1 MNNHE
6 YYMQIALEEAKKAYE
21 QGEVPVGAVLV
32 VDGVVVAKNHN
43 RREKEQQALNHAE
56 LLVIKEACEKQG
68 FWRLDNS
75 TLYSTVEPCVM
86 CSGCAVQARIE
97 NIVYGAKDLK
107 YGCCG
112 SVLNLA
118 DNEKFNHRATITS
131 GILEEQCSAL
141 MTNFFK
147 QLREEKKKLKENR
160 E

>member
-56 LLVIKEACEKQG
+56 LLVIKESCEKQG